1 MAELPPRRRRSSLI
15 RLEENCDSL
24 SGFGTRPS
32 RTAPVHAVSPRA
44 SPLREEAA
52 VSPTK
57 NRDQEGLSPLQ
68 ASPST
73 NRVLNTLWD
82 PAGRETEPFG
92 DLVEKGRTRREREE
106 QDRRQSEGERRPYS
120 TGRKTPEDGGDGCY
134 TAHAGYSP
142 GSLFASP
149 GLPFYNERE
158 QERRRRASRRIGAVG
173 VDAQFYG
180 SIGQQLRAL
189 QVACDRQKAEAL
201 RAPVEVACSAEA
213 SMISFGRSVAGT
225 LSAALGC
232 PLVFVCAYDKETDE
246 LYCCFTSLPL
256 GLLCP
261 PSSPDCARSRSP
273 ASGGALALGVD
284 SEETAP
290 AGAARRDV
298 ETLASRES
306 SLQTSSR
313 VSSPLRLPPSHLARV
328 PSETAAECI
337 NSHDHESSG
346 GVFAGA
352 YPQLSPALVS
362 VPPGPS
368 AYLSSL
374 PAQLR
379 LASARQM
386 GLVSSTRRDSMHV
399 GASRLAAAHAPAE
412 TERMQELLEAPTWEA
427 KRENAEGEEKRTD
440 PEAVETEEVTNTGDE
455 EANRGHEKTRGMLNR
470 VQDKWKA
477 QKETKKED
485 ASGRPD
491 NRQLHAM
498 EGGTTKAALSCVWPA
513 RKEKQRSAS
522 EIQQR
527 GSMSSVDL
535 EDAEAD
541 GGTYEGRQHT
551 ETGAEEEGSVLCG
564 RLDSAEEVLVHQ
576 LHQFLRWRFVD
587 DRRASN
593 TASFAWSAPP
603 EPQTVSPRKAERHSI
618 PCSSGRVAASR
629 TSSLAP
635 LPSPARQS
643 GLAGAMME
651 RHRKGPPSPFHIPRW
666 ECVARATS
674 VQRLE
679 AEDPGTRT
687 RCGEGRAAS
696 DSPRRQARVCE
707 SPLASPEEELPVPL
721 RYVSDPVSCD
731 DSFDSRSLEGPEVLV
746 LSPHVGCIGE
756 LFQNASARTTQT
768 FLYNPESDAIIWP
781 RAGLPSPPP
790 ARSLP
795 QSSSV
800 PLETNAC
807 GRGVSGSSSPTP
819 SSPSLTSSS
828 ASSAAAS
835 FVSMREPADQ
845 LAAQESDFRANDFQE
860 GAGVLEGAT
869 AGVERAIDAGCAS
882 CSPLRLL
889 VRQLRDQTGS
899 RLWELMEESRIDY
912 SSPSERKRGPVAD
925 GPFGRRSEAPSSSS
939 LPRSL
944 APHTS
949 HAASLSSLPAES
961 TLPRSARKSPSS
973 SSSSAASAERAP
985 RRSAPTVPRSPSV
998 SFSLPE
1004 AKETISGV
1012 DAGAA
1017 VPGELATRAARPNFP
1032 MGLLVCVQPLHADC
1046 QGQEELIDEVADRIE
1061 QLLLSVLY
1069 VEWLKRERTKK
1080 ALQLEL
1086 HRSVFQEA
1094 LNPIKTV
1101 ERFLSL
1107 IHTTLGVEQAAFFIV
1122 DAQNNSFVCLGG
1134 ALKARGLTLP
1144 YSHPLLG
1151 EATRQG
1157 GRIAICND
1165 VPPCMN
1171 GEYDDLARIRTQ
1183 SAMVVPLL
1191 NAQGFVKGVLLL
1203 MNRSAC
1209 ALAHSGG
1216 PSCLSASSG
1225 LASRCFTPPSTAPP
1239 PRPPLRHAA
1248 SSPLSLC
1255 RHQNSGVSCSSSPA
1269 LSASPFFLRS
1279 VPRAPS
1285 FQLCGA
1291 LSESVSFQVP
1301 RGSSPRAKPN
1311 LRGRLGS
1318 SDEPTG
1324 GREER
1329 GRTRGD
1335 RRSERD
1341 RSGACLCAL
1350 CSPAARQQLSYGDQ
1364 LLQTLTVPNELKVFR
1379 KFTREDEV
1387 FLRCIQCEIQ
1397 NALGGALTNVC
1408 VAGMTLLKPM
1418 VTMVSYVV
1426 AEPDSSVIFRSQTG
1440 ADHVLAEIKTI
1451 VEEDK
1456 RQLLRRLRRCQS
1468 LAPSMDELGSRSLPS
1483 WSSLTDLK
1491 RNEAAEKSRKP
1502 GDGEPPAGLGRGRNR
1517 ERAAIVEDSRLRPV
1531 SPPFHGFEAMAQRR
1545 GRERENDRRRRERD
1559 TGRAKDSEEEKQRRS
1574 TVSGPRP
1581 DGVGDAL
1588 GENLLAT
1595 RLSPMRPLGPFGES
1609 PGDGRASARGPSDAG
1624 PFSLPSS
1631 YSVDTEE
1638 ESLSSPVSRPNR
1650 SEAGDSPP
1658 LVSGIRRKRE
1668 KPGLLTLQSMGD
1680 FCRRQG
1686 REREEEDDRSVSSSA
1701 NWWREEGGRSGDLTG
1716 RGNSD
1721 EMLRVCSVSSAEGKE
1736 DGQEEEGEGGGQG
1749 GAKTDQDALD
1759 GAHDQVPGRKAKSHA
1774 EASTHAHAY
1783 RRKGLD
1789 GSRQI
1794 GRTFGS
1800 SEDRFSPACWK
1811 GLKRRK
1817 RASSVPSLV
1826 FSAALEKCER
1836 HMKAIRKDLVLAQ
1849 FRGWNLDIWRRNS
1862 SEMEIFFLLALDDLG
1877 LLERREEK
1885 KLRHFFAIIRD
1896 GYHTDNPYHNF
1907 YHAIHVFQV
1916 CWMFLSAYGCRNILS
1931 PIEQLG
1937 ILLAA
1942 LCHDVDHPGVNN
1954 AFLRA
1959 SLHPLSIMYND
1970 KSVLENHHAA
1980 FAIRTMMQLGM
1991 YGAGS
1996 RIFPSGSGAAAPAS
2010 PDGKSGSSG
2019 SRFEGRIVPS
2029 FSELRKIVIQAIFS
2043 TDMELFRQHHDAMK
2057 RRAQMKTNDREELE
2071 GEDDRN
2077 LLVTCLIHCADICN
2091 PVMSEGRNVQWASL
2105 VTQEFNAQ
2113 VDLERRYGLPV
2124 SVFMDART
2132 ELQRTQS
2139 QIGFLSF
2146 VVLDQFRALA
2156 DLIPEVS
2163 ELVVQGEKNLEM
2175 WQRALDTLKAAAEA
2189 EKAGERYEDLPSNFS
2204 FRLKDLKFVDMRG
2217 VKCFGFIQ
2225 CEEFDGYRPPSLDV

>member
-1 MAELPPRRRRSSLI
+1 
-15 RLEENCDSL
+15 
-24 SGFGTRPS
+24 
-32 RTAPVHAVSPRA
+32 
-44 SPLREEAA
+44 
-52 VSPTK
+52 
-57 NRDQEGLSPLQ
+57 
-68 ASPST
+68 
-73 NRVLNTLWD
+73 
-82 PAGRETEPFG
+82 
-92 DLVEKGRTRREREE
+92 
-106 QDRRQSEGERRPYS
+106 
-120 TGRKTPEDGGDGCY
+120 
-134 TAHAGYSP
+134 
-142 GSLFASP
+142 
-149 GLPFYNERE
+149 
-158 QERRRRASRRIGAVG
+158 
-173 VDAQFYG
+173 
-180 SIGQQLRAL
+180 
-189 QVACDRQKAEAL
+189 
-201 RAPVEVACSAEA
+201 
-213 SMISFGRSVAGT
+213 
-225 LSAALGC
+225 
-232 PLVFVCAYDKETDE
+232 
-246 LYCCFTSLPL
+246 
-256 GLLCP
+256 
-261 PSSPDCARSRSP
+261 
-273 ASGGALALGVD
+273 
-284 SEETAP
+284 
-290 AGAARRDV
+290 
-298 ETLASRES
+298 
-306 SLQTSSR
+306 
-313 VSSPLRLPPSHLARV
+313 
-328 PSETAAECI
+328 
-337 NSHDHESSG
+337 
-346 GVFAGA
+346 
-352 YPQLSPALVS
+352 
-362 VPPGPS
+362 
-368 AYLSSL
+368 
-374 PAQLR
+374 
-379 LASARQM
+379 
-386 GLVSSTRRDSMHV
+386 
-399 GASRLAAAHAPAE
+399 
-412 TERMQELLEAPTWEA
+412 
-427 KRENAEGEEKRTD
+427 
-440 PEAVETEEVTNTGDE
+440 
-455 EANRGHEKTRGMLNR
+455 
-470 VQDKWKA
+470 
-477 QKETKKED
+477 
-485 ASGRPD
+485 
-491 NRQLHAM
+491 
-498 EGGTTKAALSCVWPA
+498 
-513 RKEKQRSAS
+513 
-522 EIQQR
+522 
-527 GSMSSVDL
+527 
-535 EDAEAD
+535 
-541 GGTYEGRQHT
+541 
-551 ETGAEEEGSVLCG
+551 
-564 RLDSAEEVLVHQ
+564 
-576 LHQFLRWRFVD
+576 
-587 DRRASN
+587 
-593 TASFAWSAPP
+593 
-603 EPQTVSPRKAERHSI
+603 
-618 PCSSGRVAASR
+618 
-629 TSSLAP
+629 
-635 LPSPARQS
+635 
-643 GLAGAMME
+643 
-651 RHRKGPPSPFHIPRW
+651 
-666 ECVARATS
+666 
-674 VQRLE
+674 
-679 AEDPGTRT
+679 
-687 RCGEGRAAS
+687 
-696 DSPRRQARVCE
+696 
-707 SPLASPEEELPVPL
+707 
-721 RYVSDPVSCD
+721 
-731 DSFDSRSLEGPEVLV
+731 
-746 LSPHVGCIGE
+746 
-756 LFQNASARTTQT
+756 
-768 FLYNPESDAIIWP
+768 
-781 RAGLPSPPP
+781 
-790 ARSLP
+790 
-795 QSSSV
+795 
-800 PLETNAC
+800 
-807 GRGVSGSSSPTP
+807 
-819 SSPSLTSSS
+819 
-828 ASSAAAS
+828 
-835 FVSMREPADQ
+835 
-845 LAAQESDFRANDFQE
+845 
-860 GAGVLEGAT
+860 
-869 AGVERAIDAGCAS
+869 
-882 CSPLRLL
+882 
-889 VRQLRDQTGS
+889 
-899 RLWELMEESRIDY
+899 
-912 SSPSERKRGPVAD
+912 
-925 GPFGRRSEAPSSSS
+925 
-939 LPRSL
+939 
-944 APHTS
+944 
-949 HAASLSSLPAES
+949 
-961 TLPRSARKSPSS
+961 
-973 SSSSAASAERAP
+973 
-985 RRSAPTVPRSPSV
+985 
-998 SFSLPE
+998 
-1004 AKETISGV
+1004 
-1012 DAGAA
+1012 
-1017 VPGELATRAARPNFP
+1017 
-1032 MGLLVCVQPLHADC
+1032 
-1046 QGQEELIDEVADRIE
+1046 
-1061 QLLLSVLY
+1061 
-1069 VEWLKRERTKK
+1069 
-1080 ALQLEL
+1080 
-1086 HRSVFQEA
+1086 
-1094 LNPIKTV
+1094 
-1101 ERFLSL
+1101 
-1107 IHTTLGVEQAAFFIV
+1107 
-1122 DAQNNSFVCLGG
+1122 
-1134 ALKARGLTLP
+1134 ARGLTLP

-1291 LSESVSFQVP
+1291 LSESVSFKVP

-1609 PGDGRASARGPSDAG
+1609 PGEGRASARGPSDAG

-2225 CEEFDGYRPPSLDV
+2225 

>member
-15 RLEENCDSL
+15 RLDENCDSL
-24 SGFGTRPS
+24 SGFGPRPS
-32 RTAPVHAVSPRA
+32 RTATVHAVSPPA
-44 SPLREEAA
+44 SPLREDAA
-52 VSPTK
+52 VSPM
-57 NRDQEGLSPLQ
+57 NHHDQEGPSPFQ
-68 ASPST
+68 ASPSSH
-73 NRVLNTLWD
+73 RAPETLWD
-82 PAGRETEPFG
+82 PAGQEPEPRG
-92 DLVEKGRTRREREE
+92 DLGDRGRTRRQREE
-106 QDRRQSEGERRPYS
+106 QDRRQSEGEKRPYG
-120 TGRKTPEDGGDGCY
+120 TCRKAPEDGGDGLD
-134 TAHAGYSP
+134 TAHAGYPP

-149 GLPFYNERE
+149 GLAVYNERE
-158 QERRRRASRRIGAVG
+158 QERRRRAFRRTGAVRVG
-173 VDAQFYG
+173 TQFYG
-180 SIGQQLRAL
+180 SIGHQLRAL
-189 QVACDRQKAEAL
+189 QVVCDRQKAEAL
-201 RAPVEVACSAEA
+201 RAPVEVACSTEA
-213 SMISFGRSVAGT
+213 SMISFGRSVAKT

-232 PLVFVCAYDKETDE
+232 PLVSVCAYDKETDE

-273 ASGGALALGVD
+273 PSGGTRALGVD

-290 AGAARRDV
+290 AGAALRRV
-298 ETLASRES
+298 ETLMRRES
-306 SLQTSSR
+306 SLQTSPR
-313 VSSPLRLPPSHLARV
+313 VSSPLRLPPSHLARF
-328 PSETAAECI
+328 PSETDADSVS
-337 NSHDHESSG
+337 SHDHDSAV
-346 GVFAGA
+346 GVFAGVR
-352 YPQLSPALVS
+352 PQLSPAFVS
-362 VPPGPS
+362 APPGPS
-368 AYLSSL
+368 ASLSSL

-379 LASARQM
+379 LSSTRQM
-386 GLVSSTRRDSMHV
+386 GFVSSTRRESMRA
-399 GASRLAAAHAPAE
+399 GASRLAAVRAPPE
-412 TERMQELLEAPTWEA
+412 PERMQAQLEAPAWEE
-427 KRENAEGEEKRTD
+427 KRESAEGEEKRIHPD
-440 PEAVETEEVTNTGDE
+440 AVEMEEVTKSGDD
-455 EANRGHEKTRGMLNR
+455 EANRGHEKTRGLSNR
-470 VQDKWKA
+470 GKDKWKT
-477 QKETKKED
+477 QKETRKEG
-485 ASGRPD
+485 AWGRTY
-491 NRQLHAM
+491 NRQLGAT
-498 EGGTTKAALSCVWPA
+498 EGGTTKPALSWVWPA
-513 RKEKQRSAS
+513 RKEKQQSAS
-522 EIQQR
+522 EMQQR
-527 GSMSSVDL
+527 GNMSSVNL
-535 EDAEAD
+535 EDVEAD
-541 GGTYEGRQHT
+541 GGTYEGRQHA
-551 ETGAEEEGSVLCG
+551 ETGAEEEGSALCG

-576 LHQFLRWRFVD
+576 LHQFLRWRCVD

-603 EPQTVSPRKAERHSI
+603 EPQPVSPRKVERHPS
-618 PCSSGRVAASR
+618 PSPSGRVAASR
-629 TSSLAP
+629 TSSAAS
-635 LPSPARQS
+635 LPSPAPQS

-651 RHRKGPPSPFHIPRW
+651 RHRKGPPSPFHVPRW
-666 ECVARATS
+666 DCVVRGSS
-674 VQRLE
+674 VQRRE

-687 RCGEGRAAS
+687 RCGERRAVA

-707 SPLASPEEELPVPL
+707 SPLASREEELPVPL
-721 RYVSDPVSCD
+721 RYISDPAFCD
-731 DSFDSRSLEGPEVLV
+731 DAGHSGALEGPEVLV

-756 LFQNASARTTQT
+756 LFQTASARTTQT

-781 RAGLPSPPP
+781 HTVSPPP
-790 ARSLP
+790 PPAPSSP
-795 QSSSV
+795 HSSSV
-800 PLETNAC
+800 PVETNAC
-807 GRGVSGSSSPTP
+807 GRGVHGASSPTP
-819 SSPSLTSSS
+819 SSPSSTSSS
-828 ASSAAAS
+828 ASSTAAS
-835 FVSMREPADQ
+835 FVSTREPADR
-845 LAAQESDFRANDFQE
+845 LAAQESDFCVNDFRE
-860 GAGVLEGAT
+860 GAGVLEVAP
-869 AGVERAIDAGCAS
+869 AGVERPTDTGCAS
-882 CSPLRLL
+882 WPPLRLL
-889 VRQLRDQTGS
+889 VRQLRDRTGS

-925 GPFGRRSEAPSSSS
+925 GPFSRRSEAPSSSS

-961 TLPRSARKSPSS
+961 VLPRSARKAPPSP
-973 SSSSAASAERAP
+973 SSSAASAEIAP
-985 RRSAPTVPRSPSV
+985 RPTAPPVPRSPSV
-998 SFSLPE
+998 FSLPD
-1004 AKETISGV
+1004 AKETVSRI
-1012 DAGAA
+1012 DACAE
-1017 VPGELATRAARPNFP
+1017 VPGEFATREARPNFP

-1101 ERFLSL
+1101 ERLLSL

-1157 GRIAICND
+1157 GRIAICNN
-1165 VPPCMN
+1165 VPPGMN
-1171 GEYDDLARIRTQ
+1171 REYDDLAHIRTR

-1209 ALAHSGG
+1209 ALSHFGG

-1225 LASRCFTPPSTAPP
+1225 PASPGFTPPSTAAPP
-1239 PRPPLRHAA
+1239 QPPLRHAA
-1248 SSPLSLC
+1248 SSPLALC
-1255 RHQNSGVSCSSSPA
+1255 RRQNSAVSCSSSSA

-1279 VPRAPS
+1279 VPRSTS
-1285 FQLCGA
+1285 FQLCEA
-1291 LSESVSFQVP
+1291 LSESVTSEVP
-1301 RGSSPRAKPN
+1301 CGSSPRAKPKF
-1311 LRGRLGS
+1311 RGRLGS
-1318 SDEPTG
+1318 TDEPTG

-1335 RRSERD
+1335 KMPERD
-1341 RSGACLCAL
+1341 RGGACVCAL
-1350 CSPAARQQLSYGDQ
+1350 CSPGARQNLSYGDQ

-1426 AEPDSSVIFRSQTG
+1426 AEPDSSVTFRSQRG
-1440 ADHVLAEIKTI
+1440 ADQVLAEIKTI

-1483 WSSLTDLK
+1483 WSSLTQLK
-1491 RNEAAEKSRKP
+1491 RNEEAQKSWKP
-1502 GDGEPPAGLGRGRNR
+1502 GDGEPRAGVGAGRNR
-1517 ERAAIVEDSRLRPV
+1517 ERAAIVEDARLRPV

-1545 GRERENDRRRRERD
+1545 GRERENDKRRRERD
-1559 TGRAKDSEEEKQRRS
+1559 AGRAKDSEEEKQRRS

-1581 DGVGDAL
+1581 DGDAL
-1588 GENLLAT
+1588 RKNLLAT
-1595 RLSPMRPLGPFGES
+1595 RLSPVRPLGPFGES
-1609 PGDGRASARGPSDAG
+1609 PGESPASARGPRDAG

-1638 ESLSSPVSRPNR
+1638 ESLSSPVSRANR

-1668 KPGLLTLQSMGD
+1668 KPSLLTLQSMGD

-1701 NWWREEGGRSGDLTG
+1701 NWWREEGGRSGDLSG

-1721 EMLRVCSVSSAEGKE
+1721 EMLRVCSVFSAEIGKE
-1736 DGQEEEGEGGGQG
+1736 DGREEECMGTQG
-1749 GAKTDQDALD
+1749 DAKADQEDLDAT
-1759 GAHDQVPGRKAKSHA
+1759 HDQVPGLKAKNHA
-1774 EASTHAHAY
+1774 ETSTHAHAY

-1789 GSRQI
+1789 GSSQI
-1794 GRTFGS
+1794 PRAFGS
-1800 SEDRFSPACWK
+1800 SEDRFSPAFWK

-1817 RASSVPSLV
+1817 RASSLPSLV
-1826 FSAALEKCER
+1826 FSAALDKCER

-1862 SEMEIFFLLALDDLG
+1862 GEMEIFFLLALDDLG

-1996 RIFPSGSGAAAPAS
+1996 RIFPSGSGPAAPAS

-2029 FSELRKIVIQAIFS
+2029 FAELRKVVIQAIFS

-2113 VDLERRYGLPV
+2113 VDLERRYGLAV

-2175 WQRALDTLKAAAEA
+2175 WQRALDTLKAAQEA
-2189 EKAGERYEDLPSNFS
+2189 EKAGERYEYLPNNFS
-2204 FRLKDLKFVDMRG
+2204 FRLKDLKFIDMRG